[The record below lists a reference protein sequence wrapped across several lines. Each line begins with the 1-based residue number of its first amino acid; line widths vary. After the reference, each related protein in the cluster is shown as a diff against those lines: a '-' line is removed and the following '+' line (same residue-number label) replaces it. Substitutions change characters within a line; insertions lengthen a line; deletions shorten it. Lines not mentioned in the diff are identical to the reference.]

1 MMNLKEPMTFDNIKR
16 RYCVG
21 ICLVMECKVYNVI
34 VIVKIPLSVITRTR
48 MLFSTLTI
56 HH

>member
-48 MLFSTLTI
+48 MRFSTLTI